1 MNYRESS
8 ENYLE
13 TILVLSKRGRGRP
26 IHSSDVAEALSYARP
41 SVSVALKKLREGGHI
56 VVDADS
62 HIILTKSGREIA
74 ESMYERH
81 TLISDWLVSL
91 GVDRKNA
98 ANDACRM
105 EHVLSEQSFAA
116 LKKHVANQKHGG
128 AKPPKSK
135 AADLKPPR
143 RKAPA

>member
-13 TILVLSKRGRGRP
+13 TILVLSKRGRGHP
-26 IHSSDVAEALSYARP
+26 IHSSDVAAELSYARP
-41 SVSVALKKLREGGHI
+41 SVCVALKKLRTSGHI
-56 VVDADS
+56 TVDADS

-105 EHVLSEQSFAA
+105 EHVLSEQTFTA
-116 LKKHVANQKHGG
+116 LKKHIKNQPLRS
-128 AKPPKSK
+128 AKVPKSK
-135 AADLKPPR
+135 TADLKPKKSPSR
-143 RKAPA
+143 